1 VQRFAAHRAARRV
14 ADGTIAIVVLSR
26 IRRSVALKLI
36 LASAV
41 PSAVV
46 LLVGLGALIAYTE
59 EVARTDPALAFHL
72 LKQGA
77 VIGSLLTLTFAGIAV
92 AITSRKFLVKP
103 AQQLGTTMARAE
115 LGDILVRAKVTT
127 DDELGRLARSFN
139 TMLARVTDMAAHE
152 IENERSLQTMERELS
167 LKRELTAVN
176 ERLEAHVREMELLLD
191 VSKALTGTLDLPEQL
206 EQLGRLVCDG
216 LAVEEFCAMLL
227 DEQTHQLVTEAV
239 YGRGLA
245 TVRGMRFRLGEGVT
259 GAAVAQ
265 GATIYVPDVQN
276 EPRYLHYQG
285 LRRATGSFLCVP
297 LRAKGRIVGAMNL
310 NRAAVNA
317 FSPQEIR
324 LAEAIAAQAGL
335 AIANAR
341 LYQQTLELSYTD
353 PLTGIPNRRHLFAR
367 LEQELSRSLRFGDEL
382 TVLMIDLDLFKQVN
396 DAHGH
401 GVGDAVLRGV
411 AVALQR
417 NVRKVDMVA
426 RYGGEEFVVVLPRIA
441 RDEAIEVAEKLRRA
455 VAATPLAAAAG
466 AAPLHVTISVGVA
479 SYGHEASDVAALIEK
494 ADVALYEAKHAG
506 RNRVSSPPPVAR
518 AAS

>member
-1 VQRFAAHRAARRV
+1 M
-14 ADGTIAIVVLSR
+14 VLSR

-59 EVARTDPALAFHL
+59 SVARTDPALAFHL

-92 AITSRKFLVKP
+92 AVTSRRFLVKP

-115 LGDILVRAKVTT
+115 MGDILVRAKVTS

-152 IENERSLQTMERELS
+152 IETERSLHTMERELA
-167 LKRELTAVN
+167 LKRELSAVN
-176 ERLEAHVREMELLLD
+176 ERLAAHVREMELLLA

-206 EQLGRLVCDG
+206 HQLGRLVCEA
-216 LAVEEFCAMLL
+216 LRVEEFCTMLL
-227 DEQTHQLVTEAV
+227 DEQAHQLVVEAAV
-239 YGRGLA
+239 GTSLAAARGL
-245 TVRGMRFRLGEGVT
+245 RFRLGEGVT
-259 GAAVAQ
+259 GAAAAQ
-265 GATIYVPDVQN
+265 GKTIYVKDVQK
-276 EPRYLHYQG
+276 EPRYLHYKG
-285 LRRATGSFLCVP
+285 LRRSTGSFLCVP

-310 NRAAVNA
+310 NRPAVDA
-317 FSPQEIR
+317 FSTQEIR

-341 LYQQTLELSYTD
+341 LYQQTLELSYSD
-353 PLTGIPNRRHLFAR
+353 PLTGIPNRRHLFTR
-367 LEQELSRSLRFGDEL
+367 LEQEVSRSLRFGDEL
-382 TVLMIDLDLFKQVN
+382 TVLMIDLDLFKQIN

-401 GVGDAVLRGV
+401 AVGDAVLRGV

-441 RDEAIEVAEKLRRA
+441 RAEALDVAEKLRRV
-455 VAATPLAAAAG
+455 VAATPLPAPAG
-466 AAPLHVTISVGVA
+466 AAPVHVTISVGMA
-479 SYGHEASDVAALIEK
+479 SFGQDATDVAALIEK
-494 ADVALYEAKHAG
+494 ADIALYEAKHAG
-506 RNRVSSPPPVAR
+506 RNRVASAEVPAR

>member
-1 VQRFAAHRAARRV
+1 
-14 ADGTIAIVVLSR
+14 VVLSR

-46 LLVGLGALIAYTE
+46 LLVGMGALIAYTE
-59 EVARTDPALAFHL
+59 SVARTDPALAFRL

-92 AITSRKFLVKP
+92 AITSRRFLVKP
-103 AQQLGTTMARAE
+103 SQELGTTMARAE
-115 LGDILVRAKVTT
+115 MGDILVRAKVTS
-127 DDELGRLARSFN
+127 DDELGRLARAFN

-152 IENERSLQTMERELS
+152 IETERSLSTMERELS
-167 LKRELTAVN
+167 LKKELTAVN
-176 ERLEAHVREMELLLD
+176 ERLAAHVREMELLLA

-206 EQLGRLVCDG
+206 DQLGRLVCEALHVD
-216 LAVEEFCAMLL
+216 EFCTMLL
-227 DEQTHQLVTEAV
+227 DESSHQLVIEAAV
-239 YGRGLA
+239 GSGLVDARGL
-245 TVRGMRFRLGEGVT
+245 RFRLGEGVT
-259 GAAVAQ
+259 GAAAAQ
-265 GATIYVPDVQN
+265 GKTIYVPDVQK
-276 EPRYLHYQG
+276 EPRYLHYKG
-285 LRRATGSFLCVP
+285 LRRSTGSFLCVP

-310 NRAAVNA
+310 NRPAVSA
-317 FSPQEIR
+317 FSAQEIR

-353 PLTGIPNRRHLFAR
+353 PLTGIPNRRHLFTR
-367 LEQELSRSLRFGDEL
+367 LEQEVSRSLRFGDEL
-382 TVLMIDLDLFKQVN
+382 TILMIDLDLFKQIN
-396 DAHGH
+396 DSHGH
-401 GVGDAVLRGV
+401 TVGDAVLRGV

-426 RYGGEEFVVVLPRIA
+426 RYGGEEFVVVLPRIS
-441 RDEAIEVAEKLRRA
+441 REEALEVAEKLRRA
-455 VAATPLAAAAG
+455 VSITPLPAPAG
-466 AAPLHVTISVGVA
+466 AAPVHVTISVGLA
-479 SYGHEASDVAALIEK
+479 TFGHDATDVAALIER

-506 RNRVSSPPPVAR
+506 RNRVASAELAAR

>member
-1 VQRFAAHRAARRV
+1 MARR
-14 ADGTIAIVVLSR
+14 GWYNPIVVSSR

-59 EVARTDPALAFHL
+59 SVARTDPALAFRL
-72 LKQGA
+72 LRQGA
-77 VIGSLLTLTFAGIAV
+77 VIGCLLTLTFAGIAV

-103 AQQLGTTMARAE
+103 AQQLGSTMARAE
-115 LGDILVRAKVTT
+115 MGDILVRAKVTS

-152 IENERSLQTMERELS
+152 IETENSLHTMERELL

-176 ERLEAHVREMELLLD
+176 ERLAAHIREMELLLA

-206 EQLGRLVCDG
+206 DQLGGLVCEA
-216 LAVEEFCAMLL
+216 LRVEEFCTMLL
-227 DEQTHQLVTEAV
+227 DEATHQLVVEAAV
-239 YGRGLA
+239 GPGLVATRGL
-245 TVRGMRFRLGEGVT
+245 RFRLGEGVT
-259 GAAVAQ
+259 GAAAAQ
-265 GATIYVPDVQN
+265 GKTIYVPDVQK
-276 EPRYLHYQG
+276 EPRYLHYKG
-285 LRRATGSFLCVP
+285 LRRSTGSFLCVP

-310 NRAAVNA
+310 NRPAENA

-353 PLTGIPNRRHLFAR
+353 PLTGIPNRRHLFTR
-367 LEQELSRSLRFGDEL
+367 LEQEVSRSLRFGDEL
-382 TVLMIDLDLFKQVN
+382 TVLMMDLDLFKQVN

-401 GVGDAVLRGV
+401 TVGDAVLRGI

-426 RYGGEEFVVVLPRIA
+426 RYGGDEFVVVLPRIA
-441 RDEAIEVAEKLRRA
+441 REEAIEVAEKLRRA
-455 VAATPLAAAAG
+455 VATTPLPAPAG
-466 AAPLHVTISVGVA
+466 AGPVRVTVSVGVA
-479 SYGHEASDVAALIEK
+479 GFGHEATDVAALVEK
-494 ADVALYEAKHAG
+494 ADGALYEAKRAG
-506 RNRVSSPPPVAR
+506 RNRVAAAQTTAR

>member
-1 VQRFAAHRAARRV
+1 
-14 ADGTIAIVVLSR
+14 VVLSR

-59 EVARTDPALAFHL
+59 EVARTDPALAFRL

-115 LGDILVRAKVTT
+115 MGDILVRAKVTS
-127 DDELGRLARSFN
+127 DDELGRLARAFN

-167 LKRELTAVN
+167 LKRELSAVN
-176 ERLEAHVREMELLLD
+176 DRLAAHVREMELLLA
-191 VSKALTGTLDLPEQL
+191 VSKACTGTLELPEQL
-206 EQLGRLVCDG
+206 EQLGRLICEG
-216 LAVEEFCAMLL
+216 LAVEEFCAVLL
-227 DEQTHQLVTEAV
+227 DESTHQLVVEAAC
-239 YGRGLA
+239 GQGLA
-245 TVRGMRFRLGEGVT
+245 AARGMRFRLGEGVT
-259 GAAVAQ
+259 GAAAAQ
-265 GATIYVPDVQN
+265 GKTIYVKDVQK
-276 EPRYLHYQG
+276 EPRYLHYKG
-285 LRRATGSFLCVP
+285 LRRMTGSFLCVP
-297 LRAKGRIVGAMNL
+297 LRAKGRIVGALNL
-310 NRAAVNA
+310 NRAAVAA

-401 GVGDAVLRGV
+401 GTGDAVLRGV

-417 NVRKVDMVA
+417 NLRKVDMVA

-441 RDEAIEVAEKLRRA
+441 REEAVEVAEKLRRA
-455 VAATPLAAAAG
+455 VAATPLPAPAG
-466 AAPLHVTISVGVA
+466 TAPVHVTISVGVA
-479 SYGHEASDVAALIEK
+479 SYGHDASDVAALLEK

-506 RNRVSSPPPVAR
+506 RNRVSSPPLAAR